1 MSSYEDP
8 FGSPAPESTPSSPIE
23 PTQDEKAAEK
33 TAKKT
38 PAKPRSAGIAMAG
51 RPVHLEEFDTPSDF
65 PGWPKGNQDDEYIP
79 YVQEADYT
87 DLSLLNRDINRTR
100 AMSFRVKNALAE
112 ARREEVEAGDK
123 YRKALNRQ
131 LIGLSGGTAEQRKA
145 IAEVFTEDLNTQYL
159 IAQNIVKEQTSL
171 SYTIS
176 RDLETLKTL
185 ADNLRKQMSL

>member
-8 FGSPAPESTPSSPIE
+8 FGSPDTEPTPSSSNEQP
-23 PTQDEKAAEK
+23 QDEKTEEK
-33 TAKKT
+33 PAKKA
-38 PAKPRSAGIAMAG
+38 PAKPRSAGVALAG
-51 RPVHLEEFDTPSDF
+51 RPVTLEEFDTPKSF
-65 PGWPKGNQDDEYIP
+65 PNWPNANTDDEYIP
-79 YVQEADYT
+79 YVQESDYT

-100 AMSFRVKNALAE
+100 AMSFRVKNAVAE
-112 ARREEVEAGDK
+112 ARREEVEAGDR

-159 IAQNIVKEQTSL
+159 VAETIVKEQISL

-185 ADNLRKQMSL
+185 ADNLRKQMSI

>member
-8 FGSPAPESTPSSPIE
+8 FGSPDSESTPSSPSE
-23 PTQDEKAAEK
+23 PLQDEKTEDK
-33 TAKKT
+33 PAKKA
-38 PAKPRSAGIAMAG
+38 PAKPRSAGVALAG
-51 RPVHLEEFDTPSDF
+51 RPVTLEEFDTPKAF
-65 PGWPKGNQDDEYIP
+65 PNWPTASPDDDYIP
-79 YVQEADYT
+79 YVQESDYT

-100 AMSFRVKNALAE
+100 AMSFRVKNAVAE
-112 ARREEVEAGDK
+112 ARRVEVEAADR

-145 IAEVFTEDLNTQYL
+145 IAEVLTEDLNTQYL
-159 IAQNIVKEQTSL
+159 VAEAMVKEQVSL
-171 SYTIS
+171 SYTVS

>member
-8 FGSPAPESTPSSPIE
+8 FGSPDSESTPSSPSE
-23 PTQDEKAAEK
+23 PLQDEKTEDK
-33 TAKKT
+33 PAKKA
-38 PAKPRSAGIAMAG
+38 PAKPRSAGVALAG
-51 RPVHLEEFDTPSDF
+51 RPVTLEEFDTPKAF
-65 PGWPKGNQDDEYIP
+65 PNWPTATPDDEYIP
-79 YVQEADYT
+79 YVQESDYT

-100 AMSFRVKNALAE
+100 AMSFRVKNAVAE
-112 ARREEVEAGDK
+112 ARRVEVEAADR

-145 IAEVFTEDLNTQYL
+145 IAEVLTEDLNTQYL
-159 IAQNIVKEQTSL
+159 VAEAMVKEQVSL
-171 SYTIS
+171 SYTVS

>member
-8 FGSPAPESTPSSPIE
+8 FGSPDTEPTPSSSNEQP
-23 PTQDEKAAEK
+23 QDDKTGEKP
-33 TAKKT
+33 AKKA
-38 PAKPRSAGIAMAG
+38 PAKPRSAGVALAG
-51 RPVHLEEFDTPSDF
+51 RPVTLEEFDTPKAF
-65 PGWPKGNQDDEYIP
+65 PSWPNANVDDEYIP
-79 YVQEADYT
+79 YVQESDYT

-100 AMSFRVKNALAE
+100 AMSFRVKNAVAE
-112 ARREEVEAGDK
+112 ARREEVEAGDR

-145 IAEVFTEDLNTQYL
+145 IAEVLTEDLNTEYL
-159 IAQNIVKEQTSL
+159 VAETIVKEQISL

-185 ADNLRKQMSL
+185 ADNLRKQMSI

>member
-8 FGSPAPESTPSSPIE
+8 FGSPDSESTPSE
-23 PTQDEKAAEK
+23 PPQDEKTEEK
-33 TAKKT
+33 PAKKA
-38 PAKPRSAGIAMAG
+38 PAKPRSAGVALAG
-51 RPVHLEEFDTPSDF
+51 RPVTLEEFDTPKAF
-65 PGWPKGNQDDEYIP
+65 PNWPTATPDDEYIP
-79 YVQEADYT
+79 YVQESDYT

-100 AMSFRVKNALAE
+100 AMSFRVKNAVAE
-112 ARREEVEAGDK
+112 ARRVEVEAADR

-145 IAEVFTEDLNTQYL
+145 IAEVLTEDLNTQYL
-159 IAQNIVKEQTSL
+159 VAEAMVKEQVSL
-171 SYTIS
+171 SYTVS

>member
-8 FGSPAPESTPSSPIE
+8 FGSPDSESTPSSPSE
-23 PTQDEKAAEK
+23 PLQDEKTEDK
-33 TAKKT
+33 PAKKA
-38 PAKPRSAGIAMAG
+38 PAKPRSAGVALAG
-51 RPVHLEEFDTPSDF
+51 RPVTLEEFDTPKAF
-65 PGWPKGNQDDEYIP
+65 PNWPTASPDDEYIP

-100 AMSFRVKNALAE
+100 AMSFRVKNAVAE
-112 ARREEVEAGDK
+112 ARRVEVEAADR

-145 IAEVFTEDLNTQYL
+145 IAEVLTEDLNTQYL
-159 IAQNIVKEQTSL
+159 VAEAMVKEQVSL
-171 SYTIS
+171 SYTVS